1 MAAGTLKEI
10 GEALGLHGAA
20 AVTELAGAASATQ
33 RAAFGWW
40 YQDRVPKY
48 PAVEAVKA
56 HLVALAAAQ
65 GREDLLAEVYR
76 LWR

>member
-1 MAAGTLKEI
+1 MTLKEI
-10 GEALGLHGAA
+10 GETLGLHGAA
-20 AVTELAGAASATQ
+20 AIAELATVAHATH

-40 YQDRVPKY
+40 YQKRRPRY

-65 GREDLLAEVYR
+65 GKDDLMVEIHN